1 MMGTDAP
8 RVRKE
13 ISARSEPLGVARKGK
28 KPMKRKIESMA
39 VAAHNSAALLA
50 LPDCVFLQENGRCS
64 RLNREACAGE
74 DCSFLT
80 THERSDQG
88 RYKWASRLSALSE
101 ARQSE
106 IAKKYYGG
114 TKPWKNESR

>member
-1 MMGTDAP
+1 
-8 RVRKE
+8 
-13 ISARSEPLGVARKGK
+13 
-28 KPMKRKIESMA
+28 MKRKIESMA

-106 IAKKYYGG
+106 IAKKLTVKAAKFSAAAKEKIEAAGG
-114 TKPWKNESR
+114 SCEEV